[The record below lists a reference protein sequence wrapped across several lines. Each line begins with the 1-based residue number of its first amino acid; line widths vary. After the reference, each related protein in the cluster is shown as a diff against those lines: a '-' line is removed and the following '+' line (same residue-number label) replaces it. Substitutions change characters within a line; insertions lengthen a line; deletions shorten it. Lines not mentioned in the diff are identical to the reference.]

1 MPTPDPHGSGSYSHG
16 HGSAPKD
23 SPGYE
28 VTDANVPEVVIFLI
42 ALAVSAAV
50 IMVIS
55 YGIGKVINTAIAKQD
70 GPLNKW
76 NAASSGQI
84 TQKNLASD
92 AQLEQEQLHQMTQN
106 FPTPRLQIDDG
117 DQDITDLHAREDLL
131 LDHYSW
137 VDQQH
142 GKVRIPIGR
151 AMELIA
157 QHGLPVVPPA
167 PPSESLMAGDTE
179 PIVTAPLTNGFA
191 RTGFEQEALATMQQ
205 QRARGEAPGETA
217 ALGAS
222 R

>member
-1 MPTPDPHGSGSYSHG
+1 MPTPDTHGHAPDSHGSSRN
-16 HGSAPKD
+16 D

-28 VTDANVPEVVIFLI
+28 VSDASVSGVAIFLL
-42 ALAVSAAV
+42 ALAVSSAV
-50 IMVIS
+50 IFIVS

-76 NAASSGQI
+76 NAANTAEI
-84 TQKNLASD
+84 TQKNMASD
-92 AQLEQEQLHQMTQN
+92 AELVQEQLHQMTQN

-117 DQDITDLHAREDLL
+117 DQDVTDLHAREDLL

-142 GKVRIPIGR
+142 GKVRIPIAR

-157 QHGLPVVPPA
+157 QQGLPVVPGA
-167 PPSESLMAGDTE
+167 PSEPLITADTE
-179 PIVTAPLTNGFA
+179 PTVTAPLTNGFA
-191 RTGFEQEALATMQQ
+191 RTGYEQEALMTMQQ
-205 QRARGEAPGETA
+205 QRARGEASGEQA
-217 ALGAS
+217 ALGTS

>member
-1 MPTPDPHGSGSYSHG
+1 MHTPDPHGSAPGSHG
-16 HGSAPKD
+16 SSQND

-28 VTDANVPEVVIFLI
+28 VSDASVSGVAIFLLALAISSVVIF
-42 ALAVSAAV
+42 VV
-50 IMVIS
+50 S
-55 YGIGKVINTAIAKQD
+55 YGIGKVINTAIEKQD

-76 NAASSGQI
+76 NQASSGQI

-117 DQDITDLHAREDLL
+117 DQDVTDLHAREDLL

-137 VDQQH
+137 VDQQQ
-142 GKVRIPIGR
+142 GKVRIPIAR

-157 QHGLPVVPPA
+157 QRGIPVVPTA
-167 PPSESLMAGDTE
+167 PPNESLMAGDTE

-191 RTGFEQEALATMQQ
+191 RTGFEQEALTTMQQ
-205 QRARGEAPGETA
+205 QRARGEASGEQA
-217 ALGAS
+217 AVGTS

>member
-1 MPTPDPHGSGSYSHG
+1 MHTPDPHGSAPRSHG
-16 HGSAPKD
+16 SSQND

-28 VTDANVPEVVIFLI
+28 VSDASVSGVAIFLL
-42 ALAVSAAV
+42 ALAVSSVV
-50 IMVIS
+50 IFVVS
-55 YGIGKVINTAIAKQD
+55 YGIGKVINTAIEKQD

-76 NAASSGQI
+76 NQASSGQI

-142 GKVRIPIGR
+142 GKVRIPIAR

-157 QHGLPVVPPA
+157 QQGLPVVPGA
-167 PPSESLMAGDTE
+167 PSEPLMTADTE
-179 PIVTAPLTNGFA
+179 PTVTPPLTNGFA
-191 RTGFEQEALATMQQ
+191 RTGYEQEALATMQQ
-205 QRARGEAPGETA
+205 QRARGETSGEQA
-217 ALGAS
+217 ALGTS